1 MAIDIGGKKFQT
13 KLLSLMIR
21 NKEFLKKY
29 RHALKPEWFEYE
41 EQRVIAGIIFAYY
54 DEYGE
59 SPSIDTLEFLISGIG
74 VESQTEVEEW
84 KRLVRILDAQGDD
97 GLSYVFDHAAEFIQY
112 RAYKEAILL
121 GARLLEER
129 QYEKIPAAIKDAQR
143 WGKESVP
150 YVNFFDGL
158 EHWLAEDEIRDT
170 IPTGI
175 KDLDSIL
182 CGGTA
187 RGELSVVLAAPNT
200 GKTIA
205 LINMASGGLFAGK
218 RIYHFHAEQTSGVI
232 RARYTARLSN
242 TPFKNIKDNPTKMT
256 KRLLAIKESTGCDLI
271 ISKCAGATIG
281 SLRAFIYKHEQPDVI
296 VIDYA
301 DKLVSKNRYND
312 RRHEIA
318 AIYDEMVL
326 MADEFNCSIL
336 TASQTNRQAVGKEK
350 VTIKDLAE
358 SFEKAAIADNIIA
371 LCQTSDERAL
381 NVIRL
386 FMAKIRNEDDG
397 INEIE
402 CKIMKSLMRI
412 MSASE
417 YTSDL
422 VRD

>member
-1 MAIDIGGKKFQT
+1 MAIEISGKKFQT

-29 RHALKPEWFEYE
+29 RYALKAEWFETE
-41 EQRVIAGIIFAYY
+41 EQRTIAGIVFAYF

-59 SPSIDTLEFLISGIG
+59 SPDLDTLEFLVCGIADD
-74 VESQTEVEEW
+74 SANSTEDW
-84 KRLVRILDAQGDD
+84 KRLIRVIGTQADD

-112 RAYKEAILL
+112 RAYKEAIML
-121 GARLLEER
+121 GARLLEEG
-129 QYEKIPAAIKDAQR
+129 QYEKIPSAIRDAQK
-143 WGKESVP
+143 WGRESVP
-150 YVNFFDGL
+150 HVDFFSDI
-158 EHWLAEDEIRDT
+158 ESWLRENEIRET

-175 KDLDSIL
+175 LELDQIL
-182 CGGTA
+182 CGGPA

-205 LINMASGGLFAGK
+205 LINMASGALFSGK
-218 RIYHFHAEQTSGVI
+218 RVYHFHAEQTSGVI

-242 TPFKNIKDNPTKMT
+242 TPFKNIKDDPAKMS
-256 KRLLAIKESTGCDLI
+256 KKLYAIQEKTGCDLK

-281 SLRAFIYKHEQPDVI
+281 ALRAFIYKHDQPDVI

-301 DKLVSKNRYND
+301 DKLVSKSKYND

-318 AIYDEMVL
+318 AIYDEMIQI
-326 MADEFNCSIL
+326 ADEFNCSIL

-358 SFEKAAIADNIIA
+358 SFEKAAIADNIFA
-371 LCQTSDERAL
+371 LCQSEEERAL
-381 NVIRL
+381 NVMRIFL
-386 FMAKIRNEDDG
+386 AKVRNEDDG

-417 YTSDL
+417 YTGDL
-422 VRD
+422 IGA